1 MYGWLDNA
9 LDVGITERE
18 FWGMTLAE
26 LERVMRSRA
35 RQKKREQQERATFD
49 YVLADL
55 IGRSVARLYNS
66 SNKMPELAEAY
77 PQLFDAKE
85 AEERKQQQ
93 RAELSAIRFRLFAEA
108 HNKKLKEVQSDG

>member
-9 LDVGITERE
+9 LDVGISEHE
-18 FWGMTLAE
+18 FWHMTLAE
-26 LERVMRSRA
+26 LERAMRSKA
-35 RQKKREQQERATFD
+35 RQKKREQQERASFD

-66 SNKMPELAEAY
+66 SNKLPELAEAY

-85 AEERKQQQ
+85 AEERRAQQ

-108 HNKKLKEVQSDG
+108 HNKKMKEVQSDG